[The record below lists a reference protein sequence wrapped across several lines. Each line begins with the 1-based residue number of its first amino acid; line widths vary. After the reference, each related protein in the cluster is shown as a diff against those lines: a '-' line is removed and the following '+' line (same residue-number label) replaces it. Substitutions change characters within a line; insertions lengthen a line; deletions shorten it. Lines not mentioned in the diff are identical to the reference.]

1 MSDKANKLLA
11 QVLENP
17 EEYTPLN
24 QRGSGNQV
32 PPKRPQMSPEL
43 QKRIAARAQNQ
54 QIDMRN
60 RTEKVT
66 PEGPTKEPERSY
78 AAAVADG
85 SGISVA
91 LPSKFAFYDFPDL
104 YVGNLTGA
112 NVSKFFAAYS
122 QQSMP
127 ILVEAISSIL
137 TTSAPHYKG
146 MSVAHRLT
154 IPDFYWVLYY
164 LRSTQ
169 VSKVSFTHKTTC
181 RNPEHHKAVQEGK
194 RSKESLRIVE
204 TIANSQLVTKEFDRI
219 PDLDAYNALMP
230 EGITLSPS
238 TMMDT
243 IHAVEDPDF
252 GKSDEYLFNSRL
264 ASMLRVKGNPGATI
278 KRRIEIV
285 NGMSFEQL
293 EAISN
298 FETAASSYGVD
309 EYVLVTCRECG
320 HQQKSKISVDA
331 RDFLPTHLRG
341 LPSA

>member
-1 MSDKANKLLA
+1 MSDKAHKLLA
-11 QVLENP
+11 EVLDDP
-17 EEYTPLN
+17 EAYTPLS
-24 QRGSGNQV
+24 QRNKTSA

-54 QIDMRN
+54 QVDMRN
-60 RTEKVT
+60 RTELVT
-66 PEGPTKEPERSY
+66 PDGPTKEPVRSY
-78 AAAVADG
+78 TNAVADG
-85 SGISVA
+85 VGISVA

-137 TTSAPHYKG
+137 TTTAPQYKG
-146 MSVAHRLT
+146 QSIAHKLT

-181 RNPEHHKAVQEGK
+181 RNPEHHAKVQAK
-194 RSKESLRIVE
+194 QSSPESLRIVE
-204 TIANSQLVTKEFDRI
+204 TIANSQLVTKEFEKV

-230 EGITLSPS
+230 EGVYLSPS

-252 GKSDEYLFNSRL
+252 GRSDEYMFNSRL
-264 ASMLRVKGNPGATI
+264 ASMLRLKHKPGATI
-278 KRRIEIV
+278 KERVAIV

-298 FETAASSYGVD
+298 FEAAASSYGVD

-341 LPSA
+341 LPST